1 MSMIKDEY
9 WKNLTFNNSKVCV
22 DFMNS
27 LSNKAPNDNYTL
39 TYKVNSVFM
48 ILRSSNH
55 FKN

>member
-1 MSMIKDEY
+1 MIKDEY